1 MESSEADDTAITVK
15 ELIDLL
21 ATYPVDLRVVVDGYE
36 DGYDNVHPH
45 NLSII
50 SIKPKKDARWW
61 EGENEHA
68 GRDPSEHDF
77 SALCIARGHGD
88 FDD

>member
-1 MESSEADDTAITVK
+1 MENSEADDTAITVK

-36 DGYDNVHPH
+36 DGYDNVHPD

-50 SIKPKKDARWW
+50 SIYYKPDHRDW
-61 EGENEHA
+61 EGEYEESWLNPGEKSLPA
-68 GRDPSEHDF
+68 VR
-77 SALCIARGHGD
+77 IARKSH
-88 FDD
+88 